1 MRSLDVDV
9 GVVPAAVQRGQK
21 LVKVHFHGFSDLDS
35 TKGNDI
41 DSNPFDCF
49 NHKWLVQLFPG
60 GDADAEDGMVS
71 VYLSHLSD
79 NEVTVYFDMV
89 IRDGEGNIIE
99 ETRWTLSHT
108 FDTSDTFDT
117 KTIRGWNND
126 SWGRDN
132 FIERSVL
139 LKPGNLSNGTLTIEV
154 QMKLDE
160 SKSQLNFVPKN
171 PFANNMLKLLLDEDT
186 ADVLFGVSGEQFHAH
201 RVVLKAGAPELA
213 RLCEDTDETTP
224 VIIPDVEPKV
234 FKMLLKYVYGGE
246 VEADWK
252 TDAKKY
258 LDAADKYGIIGLKV
272 EAEALYVTYHN
283 FTVDNAVEDLLYAD
297 GKNYPLLR
305 EAAMKFIMENAK
317 EVIESSSFENVLMTK
332 EITKEI
338 MRGMAKGGCVSDGKM
353 TVNDLRMA
361 LDDKGLDVDGSREM
375 LASRLKN

>member
-1 MRSLDVDV
+1 MRSLEVDT

-21 LVKVHFHGFSDLDS
+21 LAKVHFHGFSDLDS
-35 TKGNDI
+35 TKGTGI

-49 NHKWLVQLFPG
+49 NHKWSVKLCPG
-60 GDADAEDGMVS
+60 GAFTAEDGMVS
-71 VYLSHLSD
+71 VFLKHLSK
-79 NEVTVYFDMV
+79 NEVTVYFNMM
-89 IRDGEGNIIE
+89 IRDSEGNIIKE
-99 ETRWTLSHT
+99 TTSTSSKTFVTETRGLGW
-108 FDTSDTFDT
+108 SD
-117 KTIRGWNND
+117 
-126 SWGRDN
+126 

-139 LKPGNLSNGTLTIEV
+139 LKPVNLSNGTLTIEV